1 MEFIDKKAKKKVIL
15 VSLIYITLI
24 FVCVQ
29 SLFLRGLSNLKPIYI
44 FNISGDIM
52 GMLAGYVL
60 FICCI
65 IDVQKTGNNLKWLLY
80 LINVVYFALFTDV
93 VAWLVDG
100 LPNLVAVNL
109 LDNVLYYCC
118 APFEAFFFWHYT
130 ISYLDYTS
138 KSIKRVNKII
148 KLGLFAALFTRL
160 LNLVVP
166 VYFRITE
173 DGFYERTPNYSF
185 SMIYAYFTIIAC
197 LGIVIKERKHLH
209 TYQVVTFFI
218 YALGPL
224 TVSVITLPIYGLS
237 IISGVM
243 MLILLLIYCVLNV
256 SQGRERAI
264 TDRDLAIA
272 AALQKG
278 LLPRTF
284 PPFPDKTEID
294 IYASMTPAKEV
305 GGDFYDFFMVDE
317 DHIAM
322 VIADVSGKGVP
333 AALFMMISRT
343 IIKTQTMN
351 SPDLDPKKIFEKV
364 NNQLCDGNTMGLF
377 VTAWLGIIDLKTG
390 TLSYSNAGHEYP
402 ILKKAGGD
410 FALVKEKHSPPL
422 GAMEGLAFKGGES
435 VIAPGDTIFLYTD
448 GVTEATN
455 ADDKLFGTE
464 RMLKALNKNPN
475 LPLKELD
482 ESLRSSIKSFVKEA
496 PQFDDIT
503 MLSISYYGRKK

>member
-1 MEFIDKKAKKKVIL
+1 MEFIDNKAKKKVIL
-15 VSLIYITLI
+15 ASLIYITLI

-29 SLFLRGLSNLKPIYI
+29 SLFLRGLGNLKPIYI

-52 GMLAGYVL
+52 GMLTGYVL

-65 IDVQKTGNNLKWLLY
+65 IDVQKTGSNLKWLLY
-80 LINVVYFALFTDV
+80 LINVVYFALFTDA
-93 VAWLVDG
+93 VAWLVDAVPS
-100 LPNLVAVNL
+100 LAAVNL
-109 LDNVLYYCC
+109 IDNVLYYCC
-118 APFEAFFFWHYT
+118 TPFEAFFFWHYT
-130 ISYLDYTS
+130 ISYLDYNS
-138 KSIKRVNKII
+138 KRIKRINRII
-148 KLGLFAALFTRL
+148 KYGLFAALFVRL
-160 LNLVVP
+160 LNLFIP
-166 VYFRITE
+166 IYFSITPE
-173 DGFYERTPNYSF
+173 GLYQRTPNYSF
-185 SMIYAYFTIIAC
+185 SLIYAYFTIVAC

-209 TYQVVTFFI
+209 THQVVTFFI

-224 TVSVITLPIYGLS
+224 VVSVITLPIYGLS
-237 IISGVM
+237 IISGVL

-317 DHIAM
+317 NHIAM

-351 SPDLDPKKIFEKV
+351 SPDLDPRKIFEKV

-377 VTAWLGIIDLKTG
+377 VTAWLGIIDLQTG

-402 ILKKAGGD
+402 ILKKADGN
-410 FALVKEKHSPPL
+410 FELVKEKHSPPL
-422 GAMEGLAFKGGES
+422 GAMEGLKFKGGES
-435 VIAPGDTIFLYTD
+435 VIEPGDTIFLYTD

-455 ADDKLFGTE
+455 ADDRLFGTDK
-464 RMLKALNKNPN
+464 MLKALNENPA
-475 LPLKELD
+475 LSLKELD
-482 ESLRSSIKSFVKEA
+482 EALRRSIKAFVKEA

-503 MLSISYYGRKK
+503 MLSIRYFGRQK